1 MLPRPRTTA
10 CVVVVLVVLGEVC
23 GQLLWESVRGGYFLR
38 RSEGKGRRKEV
49 RTMCNETVPSFL
61 CVLCF
66 LLGRVRVPDRF
77 LVRCMLVCVLLQR
90 HLYLK
95 MEKFTDQL

>member
-38 RSEGKGRRKEV
+38 RSEGKGRAWKGKEKGGTHYV
-49 RTMCNETVPSFL
+49 
-61 CVLCF
+61 
-66 LLGRVRVPDRF
+66 
-77 LVRCMLVCVLLQR
+77 
-90 HLYLK
+90 
-95 MEKFTDQL
+95 